1 MPRSLRARSSSASM
15 PVLRSRTSAASCRLR
30 SPSCSLS
37 ARWVAT
43 ARFRRSTS
51 RTPSAENHTRYCSR
65 RTAIASAAASHFM
78 GPTAYQ
84 TAWGKCS
91 ARASCARGTGLS
103 GGIIL
108 RYPDVRNDAFT
119 SFTAKPMPRRVAFL
133 IFPRFQLLDAAG
145 PISAFE
151 IAGRIR
157 PGTYELRVIA
167 AVPGAVASSS
177 GAILQA
183 SALGPAGSIDTLIVA
198 GGEGT
203 RSALACRKTRRFIQ
217 SCALRA
223 RRVTSVC
230 SGSFLLAGAGLLD
243 GRTATTHWSCTEEFR
258 QHFPRVR
265 LDPDRIFVH
274 EGHVWTSAGI
284 TAGIDLSLA
293 LIGEDLGEGVARRTA
308 QHLVVYHRRPGGQSQ
323 FSALLEMESS
333 QGRFA
338 ALFDHL
344 RTHLA
349 APLTVERLAA
359 RACMSPR
366 HFARAFR
373 EETGITPA
381 KAVERLRADAARA
394 MLESGARSVQEV
406 AQHCGFHD
414 PERMRRAFLRLFGA
428 PPSAMK
434 RVARERREPR
444 ADLVAS
450 IEPLV
455 EARRDTQVF
464 T

>member
-1 MPRSLRARSSSASM
+1 
-15 PVLRSRTSAASCRLR
+15 
-30 SPSCSLS
+30 
-37 ARWVAT
+37 
-43 ARFRRSTS
+43 
-51 RTPSAENHTRYCSR
+51 
-65 RTAIASAAASHFM
+65 
-78 GPTAYQ
+78 
-84 TAWGKCS
+84 
-91 ARASCARGTGLS
+91 
-103 GGIIL
+103 
-108 RYPDVRNDAFT
+108 
-119 SFTAKPMPRRVAFL
+119 MPRRVAFL

-157 PGTYELRVIA
+157 PGAYELRVIA
-167 AVPGAVASSS
+167 AVPRAVASSS
-177 GAILQA
+177 GATLQA
-183 SALGPAGSIDTLIVA
+183 SALGSAGSVDTLIVA

-203 RSALACRKTRRFIQ
+203 RSALECRRTRQFIQ
-217 SCALRA
+217 SCARQA
-223 RRVTSVC
+223 RRVASVC

-243 GRTATTHWSCTEEFR
+243 GRTATTHWSCSEEFR
-258 QHFPRVR
+258 QRFPRVR
-265 LDPDRIFVH
+265 LDPDRIFVR
-274 EGHVWTSAGI
+274 EGHLWSSAGI

-293 LIGEDLGEGVARRTA
+293 LIGEDLGEAVARRTA

-373 EETGITPA
+373 EETGVTPA

-394 MLESGARSVQEV
+394 MLESGARSVQQV
-406 AQHCGFHD
+406 AEHCGFQD

-434 RVARERREPR
+434 RATWTHAVKRVPHQRREPQ
-444 ADLVAS
+444 AAAVAAL
-450 IEPLV
+450 EPM
-455 EARRDTQVF
+455 
-464 T
+464 